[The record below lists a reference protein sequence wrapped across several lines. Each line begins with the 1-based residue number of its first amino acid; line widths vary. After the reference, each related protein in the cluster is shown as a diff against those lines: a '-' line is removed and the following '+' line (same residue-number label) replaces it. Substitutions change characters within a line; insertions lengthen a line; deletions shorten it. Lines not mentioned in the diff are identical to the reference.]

1 MTNNGELALKIKAAA
16 EKASGGEWVRE
27 SGEGW
32 EAICSD
38 DDQVNGGFI
47 ICSFQGNDDESN
59 RKFVQ
64 GASPANI
71 LALLAERDADKKRI
85 AELEREK
92 EAMTAAALAMR
103 DDMRDARSLLEAR
116 TVSVPT
122 FEEYQ
127 PDIARELQ
135 GAFRIACTDAGIKL
149 EVGE

>member
-1 MTNNGELALKIKAAA
+1 MTNNDELALKLKAAA

-38 DDQVNGGFI
+38 DDQVNGGFV

-64 GASPANI
+64 RASPANI

-85 AELEREK
+85 AELE
-92 EAMTAAALAMR
+92 
-103 DDMRDARSLLEAR
+103 AR
-116 TVSVPT
+116 TVSVKLPPKVDSSNLPFAAQSWNSCIDEVT
-122 FEEYQ
+122 KRLAATGVNVEFE
-127 PDIARELQ
+127 
-135 GAFRIACTDAGIKL
+135 
-149 EVGE
+149 